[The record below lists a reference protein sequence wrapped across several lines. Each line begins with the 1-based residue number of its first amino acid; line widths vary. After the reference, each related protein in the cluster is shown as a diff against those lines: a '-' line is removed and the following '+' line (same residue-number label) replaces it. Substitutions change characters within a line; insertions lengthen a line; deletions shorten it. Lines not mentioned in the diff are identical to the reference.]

1 MSTSSPAHG
10 FPLDA
15 ARDAVRRAL
24 AEDAS
29 SDDITTRWS
38 VPATSHAEARVI
50 AMEDGVLAGL
60 PVAAEVYRQV
70 DPDVVVAAMVEE
82 GAPVRVG
89 EVVPTVRGAAAS
101 VSGERTAL
109 NFLQRSGGIA
119 TLTSRFVE
127 AVQGL
132 PVAVL
137 DTRKTAPGLGALDK
151 YAVSAGGSR
160 NHRMDLSAMVLLKE
174 NHVAAAGGVTAA
186 LEAVRDGMAAEGRDV
201 AVDIEVETVAQAE
214 EALQAGA
221 AWIMLD
227 NMSLSDIRQVVA
239 LRAGPTT
246 KTSVFLEASGNVTL
260 TTARRIAE
268 TGVDAISVGALTHNA
283 AALDLSLVLGASP
296 RP

>member
-1 MSTSSPAHG
+1 
-10 FPLDA
+10 
-15 ARDAVRRAL
+15 
-24 AEDAS
+24 
-29 SDDITTRWS
+29 
-38 VPATSHAEARVI
+38 
-50 AMEDGVLAGL
+50 
-60 PVAAEVYRQV
+60 
-70 DPDVVVAAMVEE
+70 
-82 GAPVRVG
+82 
-89 EVVPTVRGAAAS
+89 
-101 VSGERTAL
+101 
-109 NFLQRSGGIA
+109 
-119 TLTSRFVE
+119 
-127 AVQGL
+127 
-132 PVAVL
+132 
-137 DTRKTAPGLGALDK
+137 
-151 YAVSAGGSR
+151 
-160 NHRMDLSAMVLLKE
+160 MDLSAMVLLKE